1 MNLLPFVVVWVV
13 LFIVVIV
20 LIFYRRS
27 IAVQEDDSLHVL
39 EGEQKQVEEQ
49 FKVAKKLE
57 VVDKWGK
64 ILTVVTVL
72 YGLILLGVY
81 AYFRFLETTKIP
93 VS

>member
-1 MNLLPFVVVWVV
+1 MNLLPFAVVWVV
-13 LFIVVIV
+13 LFVVVIV

-27 IAVQEDDSLHVL
+27 IAAREDDTLHVL
-39 EGEQKQVEEQ
+39 EGDQKQVEEQ

-64 ILTVVTVL
+64 ILTLVTVL
-72 YGLILLGVY
+72 YGLVLLGAY